1 MNRRERRKQARLHRI
16 GLRALKLR
24 CIGCE
29 RVGQPMS
36 QEHLFPKWLIE
47 YASVRKGGI
56 TWLGRKRVDPDK
68 ATIPLCRECNGA
80 LSQSLEAPL
89 AEIFRA
95 VDRGE
100 SLSDRDCEL
109 VVRWMWKFEGLQ
121 WHLNFFGVPQARYTE
136 SHTLVER
143 VTTSAPFEQ
152 VRADMALA
160 ISRTKNND
168 KDFEDWPLGLDMPP
182 TLSAMA
188 MSGVFGPIAII
199 CSLGIFADEIP
210 EQFGIYRFGNVP
222 DRDEKLFLPLTGF
235 ETATDAVV
243 TTLRVSLQL
252 AKLHDELARK
262 QQEKPGLIMAPRR
275 RVELP
280 PV

>member
-1 MNRRERRKQARLHRI
+1 
-16 GLRALKLR
+16 
-24 CIGCE
+24 
-29 RVGQPMS
+29 MS

-47 YASVRKGGI
+47 YASVRKEGI
-56 TWLGRKRVDPDK
+56 TWLGKKRVDPDK
-68 ATIPLCRECNGA
+68 ATVPLCRECNGA

-95 VDRGE
+95 IDRGE

-121 WHLNFFGVPQARYTE
+121 WHLNFFNVPRARYTE

-152 VRADMALA
+152 VRADMVLA

-199 CSLGIFADEIP
+199 SSLGIFADEIP
-210 EQFGIYRFGNVP
+210 EQFGIYRFG
-222 DRDEKLFLPLTGF
+222 
-235 ETATDAVV
+235 VV
-243 TTLRVSLQL
+243 L
-252 AKLHDELARK
+252 ASNRL
-262 QQEKPGLIMAPRR
+262 
-275 RVELP
+275 
-280 PV
+280 